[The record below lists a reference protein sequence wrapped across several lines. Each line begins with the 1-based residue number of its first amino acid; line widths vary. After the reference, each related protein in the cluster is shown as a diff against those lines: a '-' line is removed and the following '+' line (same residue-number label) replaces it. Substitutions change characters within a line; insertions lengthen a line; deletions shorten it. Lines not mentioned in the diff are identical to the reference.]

1 MGGLFIKLGL
11 APFHFWVPQ
20 IYEGAPSFVTLI
32 LLILP
37 KFVLFVLFI
46 KLYLFVFKFVH
57 QILFQIICINVIL
70 SLIFGSFGALWQN
83 NIKKFMAYSA
93 ITNSGFIVLALS
105 MFSFESLFAGIFY
118 LLVYLLS
125 TFSIFYAFLIIKPRQ
140 LSSYALLEFKN
151 FTCLKLINPL
161 LLIMLSINFLSLAGI
176 PPLSGF
182 ISKFLILISLVETNN
197 LKLLL
202 FLILISL
209 IAAYYYIRTI
219 KILVFTNEKQPKFLS
234 EIPYFSGV
242 ILVVT
247 FYFNFFVMLQPSFFF
262 LIIENI
268 LTPNFFFFYNK

>member
-1 MGGLFIKLGL
+1 M
-11 APFHFWVPQ
+11 
-20 IYEGAPSFVTLI
+20 
-32 LLILP
+32 
-37 KFVLFVLFI
+37 
-46 KLYLFVFKFVH
+46 
-57 QILFQIICINVIL
+57 
-70 SLIFGSFGALWQN
+70 
-83 NIKKFMAYSA
+83 
-93 ITNSGFIVLALS
+93 LALS
-105 MFSFESLFAGIFY
+105 LFSFESLFAGVFY

-125 TFSIFYAFLIIKPRQ
+125 TFSIFYAFIIVKPKQ
-140 LSSYALLEFKN
+140 LNSYALLEFKN

-247 FYFNFFVMLQPSFFF
+247 FYFNFLVMLQPSFFF
-262 LIIENI
+262 LIIEKI
-268 LTPNFFFFYNK
+268 LTPNFFFFL